1 MDKATAS
8 PQVSSVETG
17 SGLDEVLAAAA
28 RGVCEALKADASLI
42 GLAEN
47 DRVLFRASHNLPKKV
62 LADHRLTRD
71 APLEGIVFRTGEPY
85 VSEVLTDH
93 PGYADSLASRLGVRS
108 GLMVPLQSRSDVI
121 GCLYIGNFT
130 ERRFTDD
137 DIRVAC
143 VFAQQ
148 LAVAVA
154 NASLLERERGEHQR
168 SQILLEL
175 VRAAGSTLTLKQV
188 LTQVCEAVARL
199 SVGDRCSILL
209 VDRAGGTLETL
220 MSIGS
225 TNEEMW
231 QRARAMAGAPVGLA
245 PGMRDAFLAQKPIF
259 IGHANRTRLIPQRIV
274 KALGIKS
281 LAIYPMVARDQ
292 VVGIMAVVSVKK
304 YLRFPE
310 EEIETMTAI
319 ARQAAVLIDNARLFE
334 QEQKQRQRAEALL
347 QIVGATS
354 SSLSLKKVLI
364 KLCQSVVDFSVGDR
378 CSFFLVE
385 EGKERAT
392 PTMSLGIEDP
402 SLWEKFKGSSAL
414 KQSQIHGI
422 REAFQA
428 QEPVIE
434 EHVPGSGLLPDYWVD
449 TFNVK
454 SVALYPL
461 VHREKN
467 VGVMAVDSF
476 RDFVHFPPEE
486 VETMTAIAGQAA
498 VVIEN
503 ARLFEQE
510 QKQRRRAEALLQIVG
525 AAGSSLSLEQVLIN
539 VCRSVVDLTVG
550 ERCSVF
556 LFNAESGTL
565 EPIMSLGPEDPVMW
579 EKFRG
584 AAGLR
589 IPDVRD
595 IGIALNVQ
603 QPVIEEH
610 APGSGILPDFWI
622 DTFGIKSLAIYPL
635 VVKDA
640 TVGVIA
646 VDSYSDFVRF
656 PPEEVEAMTAI
667 AGQAA
672 VVIEKARLF
681 EQEQRQRQRAE
692 ALLQIVSALSS
703 SLSLKNVLIK
713 LCRSVADLSVGDRC
727 SFFLSQEGEERATP
741 IMSLG
746 IEDPSLWEKFKESG
760 ALEAS
765 QVHGI
770 AESFQSLEPV
780 IEEHV
785 PGSGLLPDYWV
796 DTFNLKSLALYPLVH
811 RDKQVGVM
819 SVDSFRD
826 FVHFP
831 PEEVET
837 MTAIARQ
844 AAVVI
849 ENARL
854 FEQEQK
860 QRRRAEALLQ
870 IVGAASSSLSLKKM
884 LGTLSSSV
892 VDLSV
897 GERCTIL
904 LIDKDKGRLVP
915 YMSLGPEDERMWEKF
930 RSLFPTPRTPEMNRL
945 IEGFSGLRAPIIQEN
960 VPATRLLPRDWV
972 KSFGI
977 KSMAIYPLAAKEE
990 SIGVM
995 AVDSYSDFVHFP
1007 AEEIEVLTA
1016 IARQA
1021 SVLIENARL
1030 HEQVQQQAIADPL
1043 TGLYNHRHL
1052 HERLEQE
1059 IARAK
1064 RSHRPLAVLM
1074 LDIDSLKLINDT
1086 YGHQVGDEALKLL
1099 ASALQSSCR
1108 AEDIV
1113 GRCGGDEFL
1122 IILPES
1128 DAAEAERIGERVQ
1141 VNLAARYLESEG
1153 KDACVP
1159 IRISMGV
1166 ACYPSDATVMHKLID
1181 VADSALYRSKQR
1193 GGSRITTAHG
1203 RVEELMPAGSSA
1215 FSAMQG
1221 LVSALIQK
1229 ELSMRQHI
1237 GSVAR
1242 YSVLAAAALGLSK
1255 KDQNILRRAG
1265 WVHDVGKIAVP
1276 DGVLRKPG
1284 PLNDE
1289 EWKLVRQHV
1298 DFGVT
1303 ILRGIAH
1310 LADLVPAVA
1319 AHHEWFNGGGY
1330 PRGLK
1335 GRRIPKAARI
1345 LSVADAYSAMTSDRP
1360 YRLAMSREE
1369 ACAELRRGAGAQFDP
1384 QVVEAFVQVL
1394 ETEARETRAA

>member
-1 MDKATAS
+1 MAVNSFSDFVHF
-8 PQVSSVETG
+8 PPDEVET
-17 SGLDEVLAAAA
+17 LA
-28 RGVCEALKADASLI
+28 
-42 GLAEN
+42 
-47 DRVLFRASHNLPKKV
+47 
-62 LADHRLTRD
+62 
-71 APLEGIVFRTGEPY
+71 
-85 VSEVLTDH
+85 
-93 PGYADSLASRLGVRS
+93 
-108 GLMVPLQSRSDVI
+108 
-121 GCLYIGNFT
+121 
-130 ERRFTDD
+130 
-137 DIRVAC
+137 
-143 VFAQQ
+143 
-148 LAVAVA
+148 
-154 NASLLERERGEHQR
+154 
-168 SQILLEL
+168 
-175 VRAAGSTLTLKQV
+175 
-188 LTQVCEAVARL
+188 
-199 SVGDRCSILL
+199 
-209 VDRAGGTLETL
+209 
-220 MSIGS
+220 
-225 TNEEMW
+225 
-231 QRARAMAGAPVGLA
+231 
-245 PGMRDAFLAQKPIF
+245 
-259 IGHANRTRLIPQRIV
+259 
-274 KALGIKS
+274 
-281 LAIYPMVARDQ
+281 
-292 VVGIMAVVSVKK
+292 
-304 YLRFPE
+304 
-310 EEIETMTAI
+310 AI
-319 ARQAAVLIDNARLFE
+319 ARQAAV
-334 QEQKQRQRAEALL
+334 
-347 QIVGATS
+347 
-354 SSLSLKKVLI
+354 
-364 KLCQSVVDFSVGDR
+364 
-378 CSFFLVE
+378 
-385 EGKERAT
+385 
-392 PTMSLGIEDP
+392 
-402 SLWEKFKGSSAL
+402 
-414 KQSQIHGI
+414 
-422 REAFQA
+422 
-428 QEPVIE
+428 
-434 EHVPGSGLLPDYWVD
+434 
-449 TFNVK
+449 
-454 SVALYPL
+454 
-461 VHREKN
+461 
-467 VGVMAVDSF
+467 
-476 RDFVHFPPEE
+476 
-486 VETMTAIAGQAA
+486 
-498 VVIEN
+498 VIEN
-503 ARLFEQE
+503 
-510 QKQRRRAEALLQIVG
+510 
-525 AAGSSLSLEQVLIN
+525 
-539 VCRSVVDLTVG
+539 
-550 ERCSVF
+550 
-556 LFNAESGTL
+556 
-565 EPIMSLGPEDPVMW
+565 
-579 EKFRG
+579 
-584 AAGLR
+584 
-589 IPDVRD
+589 
-595 IGIALNVQ
+595 
-603 QPVIEEH
+603 
-610 APGSGILPDFWI
+610 
-622 DTFGIKSLAIYPL
+622 
-635 VVKDA
+635 
-640 TVGVIA
+640 
-646 VDSYSDFVRF
+646 
-656 PPEEVEAMTAI
+656 
-667 AGQAA
+667 
-672 VVIEKARLF
+672 ARLF

-746 IEDPSLWEKFKESG
+746 IEDPSLWEKFKESS

-930 RSLFPTPRTPEMNRL
+930 RSLFPTPRTPAMNRL
-945 IEGFSGLRAPIIQEN
+945 IEAFSGMRAPIVQEN

-1193 GGSRITTAHG
+1193 GGGRITTARG

-1229 ELSMRQHI
+1229 EPSMRQHV

-1242 YSVLAAAALGLSK
+1242 YSVLAAAALGLSEK
-1255 KDQNILRRAG
+1255 EQNILRRAG

-1289 EWKLVRQHV
+1289 EWQLVRQHV